1 MTLKQASQL
10 LDTQQYPAS
19 TKQLISSHGDYVI
32 DLPNG
37 TETLEEVLNRAGDE
51 TYESSQQAREAMYG
65 ALSSKAIGRRQYSD
79 RDPTTMGTAGPDQ
92 VSF

>member
-1 MTLKQASQL
+1 MTLKQANRL
-10 LDTQQYPAS
+10 LDAQQYPAN
-19 TKQLISSHGDYVI
+19 TEQLISAHGDYVI

-37 TETLEEVLNRAGDE
+37 TETLEEVFTRAGSE
-51 TYESSQQAREAMYG
+51 TYESPQQAREAMYG